1 MGLGFYGRS
10 FTLTD
15 PSCTV
20 AGCPFSSG
28 GTAGPCSASSG
39 TLMDVEIQDVIAAGG
54 VVTLD
59 SAAAVKQVVWD
70 TNQWVSYDDADTF
83 ALKIDYA
90 NGKCL
95 GGTMVWA
102 VSNDDGNWT
111 ASQALVSSTSLG
123 LSEKLSIFGGP
134 SPKVTDT
141 ISSCLWGNCGEP
153 CSSINSG
160 LSAATSGYGS
170 LSLTPSL
177 TPANIHSSGQNKGSV
192 GIYSACPDG
201 QTRPYCC
208 PQNDVPT
215 CTWRGRAPF
224 CGSSGKCEPL
234 EVEVASDISAGG
246 AGETYLTPNFW
257 TLSDIRTE
265 CWTSHKVLCCTK
277 TQSDAQAGQCGKLLW
292 RP

>member
-1 MGLGFYGRS
+1 
-10 FTLTD
+10 
-15 PSCTV
+15 
-20 AGCPFSSG
+20 
-28 GTAGPCSASSG
+28 
-39 TLMDVEIQDVIAAGG
+39 MDVEIQAVIAAGG

-111 ASQALVSSTSLG
+111 ASQALGSSTSLG
-123 LSEKLSIFGGP
+123 LSNKLSIFGGP

-160 LSAATSGYGS
+160 LSAATSGYGC

-215 CTWRGRAPF
+215 CTWRGKAPF
-224 CGSSGKCEPL
+224 CGSSGKCEDL

-246 AGETYLTPNFW
+246 AGEAYLTPNFFGSYLIFAQNAGLH
-257 TLSDIRTE
+257 TRYFAAPRHNQTPRQGNVVSYSSVLKF
-265 CWTSHKVLCCTK
+265 TS
-277 TQSDAQAGQCGKLLW
+277 
-292 RP
+292 